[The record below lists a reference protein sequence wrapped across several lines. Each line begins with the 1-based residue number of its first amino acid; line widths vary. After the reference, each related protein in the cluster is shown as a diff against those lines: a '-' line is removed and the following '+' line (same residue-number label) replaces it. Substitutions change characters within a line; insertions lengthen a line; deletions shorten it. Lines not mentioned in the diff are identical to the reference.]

1 MNYMKPLIQMTNE
14 KVIKCQMNIKPKY
27 KQGEKMPKKPKR
39 NKLSKR
45 RSEYKRKYKEWQMK
59 QIEQQRQQAWLIH
72 EMIDEDL
79 RNLQY
84 KRKD

>member
-1 MNYMKPLIQMTNE
+1 MNFALIQHHNWSLTELDNMISFERQIYVEMLSDWIEKENE
-14 KVIKCQMNIKPKY
+14 
-27 KQGEKMPKKPKR
+27 
-39 NKLSKR
+39 
-45 RSEYKRKYKEWQMK
+45 